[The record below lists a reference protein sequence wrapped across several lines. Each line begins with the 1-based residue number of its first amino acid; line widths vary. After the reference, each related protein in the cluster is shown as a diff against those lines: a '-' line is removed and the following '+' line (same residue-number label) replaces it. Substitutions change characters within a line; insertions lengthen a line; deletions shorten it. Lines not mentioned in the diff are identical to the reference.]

1 MENEQKLMKEYEGIY
16 GKSNNEVQGEGQP
29 LQCLSENDISNQID
43 KEMSEDKGN
52 DDLEW
57 LIVIMAFEFYITIL
71 WRYHITAQYVSYKL
85 QAITRYS
92 WDADTYSAMVV
103 SKTT

>member
-29 LQCLSENDISNQID
+29 LQCLSENDISKQID

-52 DDLEW
+52 DDLE
-57 LIVIMAFEFYITIL
+57 
-71 WRYHITAQYVSYKL
+71 
-85 QAITRYS
+85 
-92 WDADTYSAMVV
+92 
-103 SKTT
+103 